1 MFVHFSSRC
10 GRETIHFTFLYL
22 LFSSFCFSAARQDFQ
37 QTARGNCVFDIKK
50 EGEGIIAYI
59 ICDAVDISKLSY
71 FKSAFKTL
79 DWSSGKCV
87 EVRHQ

>member
-50 EGEGIIAYI
+50 EGEGINSLRYATQLIYRNCLI
-59 ICDAVDISKLSY
+59 LK
-71 FKSAFKTL
+71 
-79 DWSSGKCV
+79 
-87 EVRHQ
+87 VRLKR